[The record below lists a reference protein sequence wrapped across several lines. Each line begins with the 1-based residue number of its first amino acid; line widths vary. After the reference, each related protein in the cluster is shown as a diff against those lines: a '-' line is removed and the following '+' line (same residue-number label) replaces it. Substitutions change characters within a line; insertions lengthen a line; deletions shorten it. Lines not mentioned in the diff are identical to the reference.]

1 MKVIGVVG
9 GIGVGKT
16 TVVSLIKHYK
26 KTFIISADEIG
37 HDLLLKGHA
46 AYQPVTSAFG
56 SCILSKDGN
65 IIRQKLGEIVFSDPK
80 KLQLLNCIT
89 HPLIYNEVKRQ
100 IESARQDGNFELVIV
115 DAALLIEIGLQYL
128 TDKVIAVYA
137 DDKVRIP
144 RIMKRQGL
152 TKQQILERFK
162 AQKKWEE
169 FTQIADE
176 IIDNSLSLEET
187 REQIKKL
194 LVHL

>member
-1 MKVIGVVG
+1 MKVIGIVG

-46 AYQPVTSAFG
+46 AYQPIISAFG
-56 SCILSKDGN
+56 SCILSKGGN

-100 IESARQDGNFELVIV
+100 IESARQDGNFELVII
-115 DAALLIEIGLQYL
+115 DAALLIEIGLERL

-137 DDKVRIP
+137 DDAIRIP

-187 REQIKKL
+187 RGQIKKL